1 MTEAE
6 ILQAFQNCGAVLDGH
21 FRLSSGLHSPV
32 YVQCALVLQLP
43 RVAERLCRGLA
54 RKWAGEVDVVI
65 GPAMGAVTLAYE
77 LGRALGVRAFFT
89 ERVDGRA
96 TLRRGFA
103 LEAGER
109 VLVCE
114 DVLTTG
120 GSAAEV
126 IEQVVKPAGARLA
139 GVAALI
145 DRGGAARF
153 GECGVGTL
161 LRVDMPTYSPE
172 ECPLC
177 RDGIPLEAPGSRKA
191 KAPDGKA

>member
-6 ILQAFQNCGAVLDGH
+6 ILDALRDCGAMLDGH
-21 FRLSSGLHSPV
+21 FLLSSGLHSPV
-32 YVQCALVLQLP
+32 YVQCALALQYPNTSAALCDAL
-43 RVAERLCRGLA
+43 AEHWREDG
-54 RKWAGEVDVVI
+54 VDVVI

-77 LGRALGVRAFFT
+77 LARALDARALFS
-89 ERVDGRA
+89 ERVEGKA
-96 TLRRGFA
+96 ALRRGFSIA
-103 LEAGER
+103 PGER

-126 IEQVVKPAGARLA
+126 IKEIVRPAGAEIA

-153 GECGVGTL
+153 SALKARAL
-161 LRVDMPTYSPE
+161 LRVDAPTFDPGD
-172 ECPLC
+172 CPLC
-177 RDGIPLEAPGSRKA
+177 REGTPAVKPGSRPHPA
-191 KAPDGKA
+191 RG